1 MRYRQCQ
8 HHFTDRDQQAKAL
21 INCNDVLSTSE
32 QEEVIAYF
40 ARSLRGSAQLL
51 KVIVCLQAMLA
62 LVYTLLLLSGS
73 LLIDLSVDMAATTS
87 LVQLAQLHKQ
97 GSPEPATAALELTA
111 PSQAPLEALAAL
123 DAEQRAAQ
131 RKYVH
136 EYMNR
141 RTAGVVGVRSGG
153 AMTLLSAMV
162 VLYSIALLLWA
173 GYSCYVACRR
183 LTVNV
188 EDLTR
193 TEPLDLHRRLP
204 EERFSTAA
212 PPAKPQRTLR
222 HLRRRVKEDP
232 AVALYAAAALAGLG
246 SLFWVTALV
255 HRQRATQRAYADL
268 GLQPP
273 SVLSLQK
280 ITNAALEYVL
290 AVWQPLF
297 HLGIGL
303 LVRSMLDT
311 RDNLVALSKL
321 RYRFE
326 KV

>member
-51 KVIVCLQAMLA
+51 KVVVCLQAMLA

-73 LLIDLSVDMAATTS
+73 LLIDVSVDMAAAAS
-87 LVQLAQLHKQ
+87 LVQLAQQHKQ

-111 PSQAPLEALAAL
+111 PSQTLVEALAAL

-141 RTAGVVGVRSGG
+141 RTAAGVNVRSGG
-153 AMTLLSAMV
+153 AVTLLSALV

-193 TEPLDLHRRLP
+193 TEPRDLHRRRP
-204 EERFSTAA
+204 EEGPSAEA
-212 PPAKPQRTLR
+212 PAAKPRGALR
-222 HLRRRVKEDP
+222 HLRRRVKTDP
-232 AVALYAAAALAGLG
+232 AVALYAAAAFASLG
-246 SLFWVTALV
+246 SLFWVAALV
-255 HRQRATQRAYADL
+255 HRQRTTQRAYAAL

-273 SVLSLQK
+273 SVLSLQS

-321 RYRFE
+321 KYRFE